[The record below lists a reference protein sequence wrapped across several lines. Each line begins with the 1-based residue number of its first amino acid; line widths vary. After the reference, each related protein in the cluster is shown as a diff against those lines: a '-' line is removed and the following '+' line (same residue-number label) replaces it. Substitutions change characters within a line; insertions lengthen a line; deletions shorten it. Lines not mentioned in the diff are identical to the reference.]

1 MNRNQTNVNSND
13 KRTVTLCIHVMSIS
27 RMLFTNKLD
36 VEYSGYLPYNNTIYH
51 ATKIHLKR
59 FYQEYKYM

>member
-1 MNRNQTNVNSND
+1 
-13 KRTVTLCIHVMSIS
+13 MSIS
-27 RMLFTNKLD
+27 RMKFTNKLD

-59 FYQEYKYM
+59 FYQENTCNNHLNKVTYVWLQ